1 MDEHFYNLEAER
13 GLIGVCLLGGIE
25 ESIAA
30 GVDGSWFYDLKH
42 QQVYEILEGLHERNQ
57 STGTNNATQELRER
71 NLLDKVGGPVS
82 LTQWEDQA
90 PTKHNAPYW
99 LSKLFSCRVR
109 RMTKGKLESLLARL
123 SGASTDEIDSLVS
136 DLQNHV
142 LDLKDHVSKVED
154 ETLKATVDEIVAE
167 IEERFTNKSDTP
179 WGIPTGF
186 LPLDNAL
193 GGLREGSVYVIA
205 GRPGQG
211 KTAMALSIARNI
223 LISGSPVAM
232 FSLEMTKKELT
243 MRLMAAHGDLNMM
256 EVYRGILT
264 EKEFHKLSKSVEVKM
279 LPLHCNDRSDLNINI
294 LRSEARRYVQNFGC
308 RVIIIDYLQLLEG
321 TKEAKRMGKYEEVS
335 EISRNLKTMAN
346 ELKVPI
352 IALAQ
357 LNRELEKGARRKPQL
372 SDLRG
377 SGSIEQDADC
387 VMFLHEPETED
398 APDFINGTK
407 RLNMYVAKNRN
418 GQPNMDIA
426 FEFKAEYTR
435 FDSMSPLDR

>member
-1 MDEHFYNLEAER
+1 MDEQFYNLEAEQ
-13 GLIGVCLLGGIE
+13 GLIGVCLLGGIQE
-25 ESIAA
+25 AISA

-57 STGTNNATQELRER
+57 STGTGNAIQELRER
-71 NLLDKVGGPVS
+71 NLLDKVGGPS
-82 LTQWEDQA
+82 ALTFWEDKA
-90 PTKHNAPYW
+90 PTQHNAPYW
-99 LSKLFSCRVR
+99 LSKLFTCRVR
-109 RMTKGKLESLLARL
+109 RMTKAKAENLIARL
-123 SGASTDEIDSLVS
+123 SGASTSEIDSFVS

-154 ETLKATVDEIVAE
+154 ETLKETVDEIVAE
-167 IEERFTNKSDTP
+167 IEERFKNKSATP

-193 GGLREGSVYVIA
+193 GGLRDGSVYIIA

-243 MRLMAAHGDLNMM
+243 MRLMAAHADLNMM
-256 EVYRGILT
+256 EVYRGLLT
-264 EKEFHKLSKSVEVKM
+264 EKEFHKISKSVEVKM

-308 RVIIIDYLQLLEG
+308 RVIIIDYLQLLQG
-321 TKEAKRMGKYEEVS
+321 TSEARRMGKYEEVS

-377 SGSIEQDADC
+377 SGSIEQDADT
-387 VMFLHEPETED
+387 VMFLHEPESDEE
-398 APDFINGTK
+398 PDFMSGTK
-407 RLNMYVAKNRN
+407 KLNLYVAKNRN

-426 FEFKAEYTR
+426 FEFRAEYTR
-435 FDSMSPLDR
+435 FDPMSALD

>member
-1 MDEHFYNLEAER
+1 MDEQFYNLEAEQ
-13 GLIGVCLLGGIE
+13 GLIGVCLLGGIQE
-25 ESIAA
+25 AISA

-57 STGTNNATQELRER
+57 STGTGNAIQELRER
-71 NLLDKVGGPVS
+71 NLLDKVGGPS
-82 LTQWEDQA
+82 ALTFWEDNA
-90 PTKHNAPYW
+90 PTQHNAPYW
-99 LSKLFSCRVR
+99 LSKLFTCRVR
-109 RMTKGKLESLLARL
+109 RMTKAKAENLIARL
-123 SGASTDEIDSLVS
+123 SGASTSEIDSFVS

-154 ETLKATVDEIVAE
+154 ETLKETVDEIVAE
-167 IEERFTNKSDTP
+167 IEERFKNKSATP

-193 GGLREGSVYVIA
+193 GGLRDGSVYIIA

-256 EVYRGILT
+256 EVYRGLLT
-264 EKEFHKLSKSVEVKM
+264 EKEFKKLGRSVQVKM
-279 LPLHCNDRSDLNINI
+279 FPLHCNDRSDLNINI

-308 RVIIIDYLQLLEG
+308 RVIIIDYLQLLQG
-321 TKEAKRMGKYEEVS
+321 TSEARRMGKYEEVS

-346 ELKVPI
+346 ELNVPI

-377 SGSIEQDADC
+377 SGSIEQDADT
-387 VMFLHEPETED
+387 VMFLHEPESDEE
-398 APDFINGTK
+398 PDFLSGTK
-407 RLNMYVAKNRN
+407 RLNLYVAKNRN

-426 FEFKAEYTR
+426 FEFRAEYTR
-435 FDSMSPLDR
+435 FDPMSALD

>member
-1 MDEHFYNLEAER
+1 MQ
-13 GLIGVCLLGGIE
+13 GGIQE
-25 ESIAA
+25 TIAA

-42 QQVYEILEGLHERNQ
+42 QQVYEVLEGLHEKNQ
-57 STGTNNATQELRER
+57 STGTGNAIQELRER
-71 NLLDKVGGPVS
+71 NLLDKIGGPS
-82 LTQWEDQA
+82 ALTFWEDQA
-90 PTKHNAPYW
+90 PTRHNAPYW
-99 LSKLFSCRVR
+99 LSKLFTCRVR
-109 RMTKGKLESLLARL
+109 RMTKAKAENLIARL
-123 SGASTDEIDSLVS
+123 SGASTSEIDSFVS

-154 ETLKATVDEIVAE
+154 ETLKETVDEIVAE
-167 IEERFTNKSDTP
+167 IEERFKNKSSTP

-193 GGLREGSVYVIA
+193 GGLRDGSVYIIA

-223 LISGSPVAM
+223 LIAGSPVAM

-256 EVYRGILT
+256 EVYRGLLT
-264 EKEFHKLSKSVEVKM
+264 EKEFKKLGRSVQVKM
-279 LPLHCNDRSDLNINI
+279 FPLHCNDRSDLNINI

-308 RVIIIDYLQLLEG
+308 RVIIIDYLQLLQG
-321 TKEAKRMGKYEEVS
+321 TSEARRMGKYEEVS

-377 SGSIEQDADC
+377 SGSIEQDADT
-387 VMFLHEPETED
+387 VMFLHEPESDEE
-398 APDFINGTK
+398 PDFLSGTK
-407 RLNMYVAKNRN
+407 RLNLYVAKNRN

-426 FEFKAEYTR
+426 FEFRAEYTR
-435 FDSMSPLDR
+435 FDPMSALD

>member
-1 MDEHFYNLEAER
+1 MDAQFYNLEAEQ
-13 GLIGVCLLGGIE
+13 GLIGVCLLGGIQE
-25 ESIAA
+25 AISA

-57 STGTNNATQELRER
+57 STGTGNAMQELRER
-71 NLLDKVGGPVS
+71 NLLDKVGGPS
-82 LTQWEDQA
+82 ALTFWEDKA
-90 PTKHNAPYW
+90 PTPHNAPYW
-99 LSKLFSCRVR
+99 LSKLFTCRVR
-109 RMTKGKLESLLARL
+109 RMTKAKAENLIARL
-123 SGASTDEIDSLVS
+123 SGASTSEIDSFVS

-154 ETLKATVDEIVAE
+154 ETLKETVDEIVAE
-167 IEERFTNKSDTP
+167 IEERFKNKSATP

-193 GGLREGSVYVIA
+193 GGLRDGSVYIIA

-223 LISGSPVAM
+223 LIAGSPVAM

-256 EVYRGILT
+256 EVYRGLLT
-264 EKEFHKLSKSVEVKM
+264 EKEFKKLGRSVQVKM
-279 LPLHCNDRSDLNINI
+279 FPLHCNDRSDLNINI

-308 RVIIIDYLQLLEG
+308 RVIIIDYLQLLQG
-321 TKEAKRMGKYEEVS
+321 TSEARRMGKYEEVS

-377 SGSIEQDADC
+377 SGSIEQDADT
-387 VMFLHEPETED
+387 VMFLHEPESDEE
-398 APDFINGTK
+398 PDFLSGTK
-407 RLNMYVAKNRN
+407 KLNLYVAKNRN

-435 FDSMSPLDR
+435 FDPLSPLD

>member
-1 MDEHFYNLEAER
+1 MDAQFYNLEAEQ
-13 GLIGVCLLGGIE
+13 GLLGVCLQGGIQE
-25 ESIAA
+25 TIAA

-42 QQVYEILEGLHERNQ
+42 QQVYEVLEGLHEKNQ
-57 STGTNNATQELRER
+57 STGTGNAIQELRER
-71 NLLDKVGGPVS
+71 NLLDKIGGPAA
-82 LTQWEDQA
+82 LTFWEDQA
-90 PTKHNAPYW
+90 PTRHNAPYW
-99 LSKLFSCRVR
+99 LSKLFTCRVR
-109 RMTKGKLESLLARL
+109 RMTKAKAENLIARL
-123 SGASTDEIDSLVS
+123 SGASTSEIDSFVS

-154 ETLKATVDEIVAE
+154 ETLKETVDEIVAE
-167 IEERFTNKSDTP
+167 IEERFKNKSATP

-193 GGLREGSVYVIA
+193 GGLRDGSVYIIA

-243 MRLMAAHGDLNMM
+243 MRLMAAHADLNMM
-256 EVYRGILT
+256 EVYRGLLT
-264 EKEFHKLSKSVEVKM
+264 EKEFHKISKSVEVKM

-294 LRSEARRYVQNFGC
+294 LRSEARRYVHNFGC
-308 RVIIIDYLQLLEG
+308 RVIIIDYLQLLQG
-321 TKEAKRMGKYEEVS
+321 TSEARRMGKYEEVS

-377 SGSIEQDADC
+377 SGSIEQDADT
-387 VMFLHEPETED
+387 VMFLHEPESDEE
-398 APDFINGTK
+398 PDFMSGTK
-407 RLNMYVAKNRN
+407 KLNLYVAKNRN

-426 FEFKAEYTR
+426 FEFRAEYTR
-435 FDSMSPLDR
+435 FDPMSALD